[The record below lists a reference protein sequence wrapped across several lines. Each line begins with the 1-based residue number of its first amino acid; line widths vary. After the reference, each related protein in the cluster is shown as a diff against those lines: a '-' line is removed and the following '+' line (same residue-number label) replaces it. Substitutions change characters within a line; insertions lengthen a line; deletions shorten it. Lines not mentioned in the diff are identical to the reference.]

1 MFTHA
6 ESRPRTQGDL
16 GRTFGN
22 VAGEVRRLD
31 WILVLAVLAL
41 GMLGAL
47 LVWAATLPGDGG
59 DPLDSTHHLTR
70 HLVHLVTGFVVC
82 LVIASVDYRT
92 IRAYTPLI
100 YLFTLV
106 SLVLVLTPL
115 GAVVNGSR
123 GWLVVGGFQFQPSE
137 LMKVGL
143 IMVLATLLGEPRD
156 GETKPMTRDVLFCL
170 LVLVTPLALVVLQ
183 PDLGTALVLGAI
195 FLGVLT
201 LSGAP
206 VMWVMGMLACGAM
219 VALCVWWFE
228 LLEPYQMQRVATLMS
243 PAADPQGAGYNSAQ
257 ALIAVGSGGF
267 DGTGLFQGEQTHGR
281 FVPEQHTDFI
291 FTVAGEELGFVGA
304 MAIIALTA
312 LILWRVLRIGLKCDL
327 PYPRLVCVGVA
338 TWFGFQSF
346 INIGMCLGLMPV
358 TGIPLPFVSYGGTA
372 LLANMFALGL
382 VLGIHARNRGF
393 E

>member
-1 MFTHA
+1 
-6 ESRPRTQGDL
+6 
-16 GRTFGN
+16 
-22 VAGEVRRLD
+22 
-31 WILVLAVLAL
+31 VLAVLAL

-82 LVIASVDYRT
+82 LVVASVDYRT
-92 IRAYTPLI
+92 IRAYAPLI

-143 IMVLATLLGEPRD
+143 VMVLATLLGEPKD

-170 LVLVTPLALVVLQ
+170 LVLVTPLMLVVLQ

-206 VMWVMGMLACGAM
+206 VMWVMGMLACGAV

-304 MAIIALTA
+304 LAIIAVRA
-312 LILWRVLRIGLKCDL
+312 LILWRVLRIGLPCDL
-327 PYPRLVCVGVA
+327 PYPRLICVGVA

-382 VLGIHARNRGF
+382 VLGVHARNRGF

>member
-1 MFTHA
+1 AHRALRRFHRDVGALMFTHA
-6 ESRPRTQGDL
+6 ESRPRTRGDL
-16 GRTFGN
+16 GWTFGN
-22 VAGEVRRLD
+22 VAGEVRRVD

-47 LVWAATLPGDGG
+47 LVRAATLPGDGG

-92 IRAYTPLI
+92 IRAYAPLI

-156 GETKPMTRDVLFCL
+156 GETEPMTRDVLFCL

-206 VMWVMGMLACGAM
+206 VMWVMGMLSCGAV

-228 LLEPYQMQRVATLMS
+228 LLEPYRMQRVAPLMS
-243 PAADPQGAGYNSAQ
+243 PASDPQGAGYNSAQ

-281 FVPEQHTDFI
+281 FVPE
-291 FTVAGEELGFVGA
+291 
-304 MAIIALTA
+304 
-312 LILWRVLRIGLKCDL
+312 
-327 PYPRLVCVGVA
+327 
-338 TWFGFQSF
+338 
-346 INIGMCLGLMPV
+346 
-358 TGIPLPFVSYGGTA
+358 
-372 LLANMFALGL
+372 
-382 VLGIHARNRGF
+382 
-393 E
+393 

>member
-6 ESRPRTQGDL
+6 ESRSRTRGDL
-16 GRTFGN
+16 GWTFGN
-22 VAGEVRRLD
+22 VAGEVRRVD

-156 GETKPMTRDVLFCL
+156 GETEPMTRDVLFCL

-206 VMWVMGMLACGAM
+206 VMWVMGMLACGAV

-243 PAADPQGAGYNSAQ
+243 PASDPQGAGYNSAQ

-358 TGIPLPFVSYGGTA
+358 SGIPLPFVSYGGTA